1 MKISERIMLLLLGAQ
16 TGRPW
21 DSLTV
26 LGVWLLLLGIAFL
39 ALSYLLYRLGR

>member
-1 MKISERIMLLLLGAQ
+1 MKISERIVLLLLGAQ

-26 LGVWLLLLGIAFL
+26 LGIWLLLSGIAFL
-39 ALSYLLYRLGR
+39 VLSYLLYRMGR